1 MTAPSPLLKND
12 LDAGAAVL
20 PWGPPEAPVEVVDT
34 FGDPASEYAAL
45 RKGAV
50 LIDEPHRALV
60 EITGAD
66 RLGFLDRMLTAPVKN
81 LGALRAMESFWC
93 SRKGRIVADVRLIEA
108 GGRILADLDSHT
120 TASFIES
127 LGAYIIADDVELL
140 DRSGAMHRVSLIGP
154 LAIGALGA
162 CVEPVDGGAPAD
174 LGQDMAAV
182 VRIGGA
188 QITIVRSDQ
197 TGEPGFTLWMA
208 PDDAHSVI
216 RAVLESC
223 EQEGL
228 APVRRAGWAAFNI
241 ARIEAGAPLFRVDF
255 GPDSLPHETGVVNER
270 VSFKK
275 GCYLG
280 QEIVARMQSLGG
292 PKQMIRGIEPLAP
305 NPEAPEAGDQL
316 FPADAGDDAK
326 AVGVVTS
333 STISPMLSGKPIALA
348 MIRSSHFQPGTT
360 LRTVEGD
367 QWRIREHLRFWPR
380 PPADA

>member
-1 MTAPSPLLKND
+1 MTAPSPLLQHD
-12 LDAGAAVL
+12 LDAGAAAL
-20 PWGPPEAPVEVVDT
+20 PWGPPDAPIEVVDT

-50 LIDEPHRALV
+50 LIDEPHRAVV

-66 RLGFLDRMLTAPVKN
+66 RLGFLDRMLTAPVKS
-81 LGALRAMESFWC
+81 LGALRSMESFWC

-108 GGRILADLDSHT
+108 GGRTLADLDSHT
-120 TASFIES
+120 AASFMES
-127 LGAYIIADDVELL
+127 LGAYIIADDVELH
-140 DRSGAMHRVSLIGP
+140 DRSGAMHRLSLIGP
-154 LAIGALGA
+154 LSTGALGA
-162 CVEPVDGGAPAD
+162 CAEPIDGGAPAD
-174 LGQDMAAV
+174 LGRDMAAV

-188 QITIVRSDQ
+188 EVTIVRSDQ
-197 TGEPGFTLWMA
+197 TGEPGFSLWMT
-208 PDDAHSVI
+208 PDDTLAVS
-216 RAVLESC
+216 RAMLEAC

-241 ARIEAGAPLFRVDF
+241 ARIEAGTPLFRIDF

-292 PKQMIRGIEPLAP
+292 PKQIIRAIEPVDSS
-305 NPEAPEAGDQL
+305 PEAPEAADQL
-316 FPADAGDDAK
+316 YPAEAGDDAK
-326 AVGVVTS
+326 AVGIVTS
-333 STISPMLSGKPIALA
+333 STISPMLSGKPVALA
-348 MIRSSHFQPGTT
+348 MIRSSHFQPGTL
-360 LRTVEGD
+360 LRTPAGD
-367 QWRIREHLRFWPR
+367 QWRIREHLRFWPK